1 MTRRRAFTLIELLV
15 VIAIIAVLIALL
27 LPAVQ
32 SAREAARRSQCT
44 NNLKQLGLGLHNI
57 YTSENRFPPGAN
69 DNGAMWSAWLTPFY
83 EQANLNAAMWILPEG
98 KNWDD
103 GTQTPY
109 YGNSDGS
116 NSNGDWASPAPGFAN
131 ARIDVQGPAGGNSGP
146 ATERNVAACETVVN
160 ILRCPSAAL
169 PEHVYSPSYEN
180 WIVQKRVPSSYAV
193 CNSGTSIQV
202 YQDVDVCNANTLLGP
217 PGPNGPNPANGA
229 FQLERSVA
237 PTQTS
242 PSVPVGGN
250 RMHIQEITDGL
261 SNTIFIGEEYY
272 QLKASYTV
280 AELDLQGVSR
290 RKAVWEFGS
299 DSIDC
304 QYGMNE
310 AFGSTGVPMN
320 LKSPGPN
327 VNSGAALEA
336 YIASFGS
343 LHPGGANFLMGDGSV
358 RFIKQT
364 VAPAIYSGLGTRAG
378 GEVLSADSY

>member
-1 MTRRRAFTLIELLV
+1 MNRRRAFTLIELLV

-32 SAREAARRSQCT
+32 AAREAARRSQCT
-44 NNLKQLGLGLHNI
+44 NNLKQLGIGLHNV

-69 DNGAMWSAWLTPFY
+69 DNGALWSAWLANFY
-83 EQANLNAAMWILPEG
+83 EQANLQNAMWILPEG
-98 KNWDD
+98 NHWDD
-103 GTQTPY
+103 GTQSPY

-116 NSNGDWASPAPGFAN
+116 NSNGDWAAPDPGFAN
-131 ARIDVQGPAGGNSGP
+131 ARLTVTGDSGGASGP
-146 ATERNVAACETVVN
+146 ATERCVAACETEVN

-169 PEHVYSPSYEN
+169 PDHVYGPSYEN

-193 CNSGTSIQV
+193 CASGTAIQV
-202 YQDVDVCNANTLLGP
+202 YQDVDVLNPNAAN
-217 PGPNGPNPANGA
+217 PGATPNPANSVNGS
-229 FQLERSVA
+229 FQLERTVNKVS
-237 PTQTS
+237 
-242 PSVPVGGN
+242 VGGS
-250 RMHIQEITDGL
+250 RLHIQDITDGL

-272 QLKASYTV
+272 QLKPSYTV

-336 YIASFGS
+336 YIASYGS
-343 LHPGGANFLMGDGSV
+343 AHPGGANFLMGDGSV

-364 VAPAIYSGLGTRAG
+364 IAQATYTGLGTRAG
-378 GEVLSADSY
+378 GEVVSADSY

>member
-15 VIAIIAVLIALL
+15 VISIIAVLIALL

-44 NNLKQLGLGLHNI
+44 NNPKQLGVGLHNI

-69 DNGAMWSAWLTPFY
+69 DNGAMWSAWLTTYF
-83 EQANLNAAMWILPEG
+83 EQNNLAAAMYIVPEG
-98 KNWDD
+98 GHWDD
-103 GTQTPY
+103 GTQGPS
-109 YGNSDGS
+109 G
-116 NSNGDWASPAPGFAN
+116 SNGDWASPDPGFAN
-131 ARIDVQGPAGGNSGP
+131 ADITIQGTTGGSNGP
-146 ATERNVAACETVVN
+146 ETQRNVAACETVVG

-169 PEHVYSPSYEN
+169 PEHVYGPSYEN
-180 WIVQKRVPSSYAV
+180 WIVQKRVPISYAASAGSN
-193 CNSGTSIQV
+193 NSAGPILQLYLDT
-202 YQDVDVCNANTLLGP
+202 DVKQAD
-217 PGPNGPNPANGA
+217 GA
-229 FQLERSVA
+229 FQIERSSNAGVDLGYGTRLKIPA
-237 PTQTS
+237 F
-242 PSVPVGGN
+242 
-250 RMHIQEITDGL
+250 TDGL

-272 QLKASYTV
+272 QLKPSYTV
-280 AELDLQGVSR
+280 AELDLQGVAR

-310 AFGSTGVPMN
+310 AFGSTGVPIN

-327 VNSGAALEA
+327 VTSGAALEA

-364 VAPAIYSGLGTRAG
+364 IAPATYTALGTRAG
-378 GEVLSADSY
+378 GEVVSSDSY